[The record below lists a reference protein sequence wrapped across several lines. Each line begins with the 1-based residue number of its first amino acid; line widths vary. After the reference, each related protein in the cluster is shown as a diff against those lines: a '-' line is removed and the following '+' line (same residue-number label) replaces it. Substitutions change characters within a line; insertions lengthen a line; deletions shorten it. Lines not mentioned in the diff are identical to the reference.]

1 MGMTSGQMAT
11 CDHGKVAKIKRV
23 IMERDLYPRQWGKGP
38 KASLKKA
45 MIKSGL
51 LNKFGKKN
59 DSTPAEWRDGI
70 TQNLKGINKN
80 RLDELSG
87 VLQEF
92 KAKKEALK
100 ADVIAQVPATEGMD
114 MSPKKKKAKVEEAM
128 DEEVVAEDGKKSK
141 KEKKS
146 KGDESV
152 EPEEV
157 EAKVEAVEAEAE
169 DGEKKKK
176 KKKKKGEK
184 RSHEEAEAMEE

>member
-1 MGMTSGQMAT
+1 M
-11 CDHGKVAKIKRV
+11 
-23 IMERDLYPRQWGKGP
+23 GP

-128 DEEVVAEDGKKSK
+128 DEEVAEDGEKKKKRK

-146 KGDESV
+146 KGEDSV

-184 RSHEEAEAMEE
+184 RSHEETEAMEE